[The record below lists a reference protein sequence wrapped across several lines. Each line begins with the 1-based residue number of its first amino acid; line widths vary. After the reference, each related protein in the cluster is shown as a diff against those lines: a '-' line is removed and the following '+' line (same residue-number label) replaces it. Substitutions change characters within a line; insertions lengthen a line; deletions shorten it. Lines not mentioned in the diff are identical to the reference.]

1 MVKTY
6 KQFVKVTEKAGA
18 LEIRSVM
25 SVKPKN
31 YKSK

>member
-6 KQFVKVTEKAGA
+6 KQFIKVTRTETP
-18 LEIRSVM
+18 EIRSVM